1 VAAGNHHT
9 APGQASTRPGSKD
22 RPRHGTVTRPP
33 GRGAPGAAIELGRD
47 IRQVDPSKPGPHTSN
62 GSPIETNIDIGKKP
76 PAPSARPKDPTTP

>member
-1 VAAGNHHT
+1 VPAGNHR
-9 APGQASTRPGSKD
+9 AAAGQASTRPGSKGK
-22 RPRHGTVTRPP
+22 PRQGTATRPG
-33 GRGAPGAAIELGRD
+33 GRDASGTAIERGRD